1 MTRLNKKIFG
11 VLFFAIF
18 ATVTGVGIVVPL
30 LPVYAHDL
38 GASGIYI
45 GLVFGAFALSRTLFL
60 PYFGRLSDKK
70 GRKPLIVTGLF
81 AYAIISFVFL
91 GFHSVEALIILRFVQ
106 GISSAMILPVV
117 QAYVGDITPP
127 GREGFTMGMFN
138 MSLFFGLSIGP
149 LAGGVIHDRFSLN
162 AAFVCMGVLALGGF
176 FLSYIMLPSANKEK
190 AISKG
195 KPPIAWRRLLADK
208 ELTGL
213 FLFRFAYTSGIGI
226 IWGFVPVLAVSEF
239 SISSSSVGV
248 LMMLGIFISGLF
260 HTPMGY
266 VADRANRKMMII
278 IGGLLNAYSIFS
290 YTTAGGYTDLLYASI
305 FFGLGGGISMPA
317 MMAIAV
323 QKGSQT
329 DSMGSVMAFLTVAHS
344 LGMMSGSILAGLMMD
359 LFELRDAFSMGTII
373 MICGT
378 VFFVG
383 CSYFSRREVPM
394 VRSNSTIIEP

>member
-1 MTRLNKKIFG
+1 VNRLNKKIFG
-11 VLFFAIF
+11 VLFLAIF

-38 GASGIYI
+38 GASGLYI
-45 GLVFGAFALSRTLFL
+45 GLVFGAFALSRSFFL

-70 GRKPLIVTGLF
+70 GRKPLIVAGLF
-81 AYAIISFVFL
+81 AYAVISFLFL
-91 GFHSVEALIILRFVQ
+91 VSHSVEALIFLRFIQ

-149 LAGGVIHDRFSLN
+149 LAGGVIQDRFSLN
-162 AAFVCMGVLALGGF
+162 AAFACMGGLALFGF
-176 FLSYIMLPSANKEK
+176 FLSYVMLPSTKSEA

-195 KPPIAWRRLLADK
+195 AMPIAWRRLLADK
-208 ELTGL
+208 ELAGL

-239 SISSSSVGV
+239 SISSSAVGV
-248 LMMLGIFISGLF
+248 LMMLGVFISGLV

-266 VADRANRKMMII
+266 VADRLNRKMMII
-278 IGGLLNAYSIFS
+278 AGGLLTAYSIFS
-290 YTTAGGYTDLLYASI
+290 YTTAGGFSDLLYASI

-317 MMAIAV
+317 MMAMAV

-329 DSMGSVMAFLTVAHS
+329 DAMGSVMALLTVAHS

-359 LFELRDAFSMGTII
+359 LFALRDAFSMGTII
-373 MICGT
+373 MLCGT

-383 CSYFSRREVPM
+383 CVYASRREAD
-394 VRSNSTIIEP
+394 SLSGQTD

>member
-1 MTRLNKKIFG
+1 VTRLNKKIFG

-45 GLVFGAFALSRTLFL
+45 GLVFGAFALSRSLFL

-81 AYAIISFVFL
+81 AYAIISFVFPF
-91 GFHSVEALIILRFVQ
+91 FHSVESLIFLRFIQ

-117 QAYVGDITPP
+117 QAYIGDITPP

-162 AAFVCMGVLALGGF
+162 AAFVCMGVLALVGF
-176 FLSYIMLPSANKEK
+176 FLSYFMLPSPKTEK
-190 AISKG
+190 AICKG
-195 KPPIAWRRLLADK
+195 TMPIAWRRLLADK
-208 ELTGL
+208 ELAGL

-239 SISSSSVGV
+239 SISSSAVGV
-248 LMMLGIFISGLF
+248 LMMLGIFISGVF

-266 VADRANRKMMII
+266 VADHVNRKMMVIA
-278 IGGLLNAYSIFS
+278 GGLLNAYSIFS
-290 YTTAGGYTDLLYASI
+290 YTTASGYSDLLYASI

-317 MMAIAV
+317 MMAMVV

-329 DSMGSVMAFLTVAHS
+329 GSMGSVMAFITVAHS

-359 LFELRDAFSMGTII
+359 LFELRDAFSMGAII

-383 CSYFSRREVPM
+383 CSYVSRRDADHL
-394 VRSNSTIIEP
+394 SGQTG

>member
-11 VLFFAIF
+11 VLFFAMF
-18 ATVTGVGIVVPL
+18 ATLTGVGIVVPL
-30 LPVYAHDL
+30 LPVYALDL

-45 GLVFGAFALSRTLFL
+45 GLIFGAFALSRTLFL

-81 AYAIISFVFL
+81 AYAIISFLFL
-91 GFHSVEALIILRFVQ
+91 GSHSVEALIFLRFIQ
-106 GISSAMILPVV
+106 GISSALILPVV

-127 GREGFTMGMFN
+127 GREGFTMGLFN

-149 LAGGVIHDRFSLN
+149 LAGGVIQDRFSLN
-162 AAFVCMGVLALGGF
+162 TAFVCMGGLALCGF
-176 FLSYIMLPSANKEK
+176 FLSYFMLPSPKTEK

-195 KPPIAWRRLLADK
+195 TAPIAWRRLLADK
-208 ELTGL
+208 ELAGL
-213 FLFRFAYTSGIGI
+213 FLFRWAYTSGIGI

-239 SISSSSVGV
+239 SISSSAVGV
-248 LMMLGIFISGLF
+248 LLTLGIFISGLV

-266 VADRANRKMMII
+266 LADHVNRKMMII
-278 IGGLLNAYSIFS
+278 VGGLLTTYSIFS
-290 YTTAGGYTDLLYASI
+290 YTTAGGYSDLLYASI

-317 MMAIAV
+317 VMAMAV

-329 DSMGSVMAFLTVAHS
+329 DSMGSVMALLTVAHS
-344 LGMMSGSILAGLMMD
+344 LGMMSGSLLAGLMMD
-359 LFELRDAFSMGTII
+359 LFALRDAFSMGAII

-378 VFFVG
+378 VLFAG
-383 CSYFSRREVPM
+383 CSHASRREAPTV
-394 VRSNSTIIEP
+394 SSKSTVID

>member
-1 MTRLNKKIFG
+1 M
-11 VLFFAIF
+11 
-18 ATVTGVGIVVPL
+18 
-30 LPVYAHDL
+30 
-38 GASGIYI
+38 
-45 GLVFGAFALSRTLFL
+45 FL

-91 GFHSVEALIILRFVQ
+91 GSHSVEELIFLRFIQ

-149 LAGGVIHDRFSLN
+149 LAGGVIQDRFSLN
-162 AAFVCMGVLALGGF
+162 AAFVCMGGLSLVGF
-176 FLSYIMLPSANKEK
+176 FLSYIMLPSPKTEK

-195 KPPIAWRRLLADK
+195 TAPIAWRRLLADK
-208 ELTGL
+208 ELAGL
-213 FLFRFAYTSGIGI
+213 FLFRLAYTSGIGI

-239 SISSSSVGV
+239 STSSSAVGV
-248 LMMLGIFISGLF
+248 LMMLGIFISGLI

-266 VADRANRKMMII
+266 LADHVNRKMMII
-278 IGGLLNAYSIFS
+278 VGGLLTTYSIFS
-290 YTTAGGYTDLLYASI
+290 YTSASGYSDLLYASI

-317 MMAIAV
+317 MMAMAV

-329 DSMGSVMAFLTVAHS
+329 GSMGSVMAFITVAHS
-344 LGMMSGSILAGLMMD
+344 LGMMGGSILAGLMMD
-359 LFELRDAFSMGTII
+359 LFALRDAFSMGAII

-378 VFFVG
+378 VSFVG
-383 CSYFSRREVPM
+383 CSYASRQEAGNLSGQSDRT
-394 VRSNSTIIEP
+394 NLTQT